1 MANPITNF
9 PLVPLVFFSSTFAEG
24 FLTEHNR
31 APLQISYEE
40 IGNLER
46 TARGT
51 KRGYVVA
58 RKRSFQLSWD
68 TCPSDAL
75 ATVDGFWGANEL
87 KDFYQNT
94 FGSFTVKIYSRNN
107 AVNINNPLESIE
119 CVFKDFSYE
128 VKKRNARMPNGV
140 TMTDLCTFS
149 LSVEEV

>member
-1 MANPITNF
+1 MALPITNF
-9 PLVPLVFFSSTFAEG
+9 PLVPLVFFSSAYGEG

-31 APLQISYEE
+31 GPMQVSYEE
-40 IGNLER
+40 VGNLER

-58 RKRSFQLSWD
+58 RKRSFQLSWE
-68 TCPSDAL
+68 TCPSDAP
-75 ATVDGFWGANEL
+75 ATIDGFWAASEIKN
-87 KDFYQNT
+87 FYQNN
-94 FGSFTVKIYSRNN
+94 FGSFTVKFYNKNN
-107 AVNINNPLESIE
+107 AVNISNPLESIE

-128 VKKRNARMPNGV
+128 VKKRNAYLPGG